1 MPELY
6 QETHTQVAYLP
17 EIWFN
22 TPMPVTVKVHLY
34 ATFKLIAGQKE
45 FELVLPDQVNI
56 GEAIHIFLESAPA
69 LKPHWL
75 NQEGVLHVHVHS
87 FLNGTDVSTLPLGM
101 ATRLKQGDILEF
113 IPPVTGG

>member
-1 MPELY
+1 
-6 QETHTQVAYLP
+6 
-17 EIWFN
+17 
-22 TPMPVTVKVHLY
+22 MPVTVKVHLY

-101 ATRLKQGDILEF
+101 ETRLKQGDILEF
-113 IPPVTGG
+113 IPPVAGG